1 MEQRRGFRF
10 PHIYYGWVLVG
21 AAMIAGSFTTGVGV
35 WGVSVMANP
44 MTEALEW
51 SRASFYGALTIHML
65 VAGALAPIVG
75 PLWDTRNGPRR
86 LMLLSAV
93 LLGAALMGIR
103 YVDSLWQFYLLF
115 GVVGGVAQ
123 ICGGMMLSLT
133 ILPKWFVRRRGR
145 VMGLVAMGPGL
156 GPMIFP
162 VSIQSLIDVSDWRI
176 AWFVLGIVAI
186 CLLLPLSFLVR
197 TRPEDIGL
205 LPDGDAPGEPQPNA
219 AGAQHANPQ
228 PPAAVEGLTVRE
240 SIRLPSFWLLVAAFM
255 LVGLG
260 IGGFHANLVPYYQDI
275 GLAASVAALSAT
287 AFAVASVS
295 LRPLWGLL
303 AERIS
308 VRFLIGPQVI
318 LSAGT
323 VLLIL
328 NVGGQ
333 TSMLIA
339 SALHGATIGAFIAL
353 QGLLVA
359 NYFGR
364 AHLGAISGV
373 MRPFMTIAGAGSPLF
388 IAMLFDLQDS
398 YTLAFLIVAAGWVA
412 AGVLTMLAAP
422 PRMPSVGAAAAP
434 ASRSTGSAQ

>member
-1 MEQRRGFRF
+1 M
-10 PHIYYGWVLVG
+10 PTH
-21 AAMIAGSFTTGVGV
+21 
-35 WGVSVMANP
+35 
-44 MTEALEW
+44 
-51 SRASFYGALTIHML
+51 SR
-65 VAGALAPIVG
+65 P
-75 PLWDTRNGPRR
+75 PLWRVSPSGRAYGCPPSGSWWPR
-86 LMLLSAV
+86 SC
-93 LLGAALMGIR
+93 
-103 YVDSLWQFYLLF
+103 W
-115 GVVGGVAQ
+115 
-123 ICGGMMLSLT
+123 
-133 ILPKWFVRRRGR
+133 
-145 VMGLVAMGPGL
+145 
-156 GPMIFP
+156 
-162 VSIQSLIDVSDWRI
+162 
-176 AWFVLGIVAI
+176 
-186 CLLLPLSFLVR
+186 
-197 TRPEDIGL
+197 
-205 LPDGDAPGEPQPNA
+205 
-219 AGAQHANPQ
+219 
-228 PPAAVEGLTVRE
+228 
-240 SIRLPSFWLLVAAFM
+240 
-255 LVGLG
+255 VGLG

-412 AGVLTMLAAP
+412 RRRASRCWQSHRVCQ
-422 PRMPSVGAAAAP
+422 SVGAAAAP
-434 ASRSTGSAQ
+434 AGRSPGSAQ

>member
-1 MEQRRGFRF
+1 
-10 PHIYYGWVLVG
+10 
-21 AAMIAGSFTTGVGV
+21 
-35 WGVSVMANP
+35 
-44 MTEALEW
+44 
-51 SRASFYGALTIHML
+51 
-65 VAGALAPIVG
+65 
-75 PLWDTRNGPRR
+75 
-86 LMLLSAV
+86 MLLSAV

-219 AGAQHANPQ
+219 AGPQHAKPQ

-434 ASRSTGSAQ
+434 ASQSTGPAQ

>member
-1 MEQRRGFRF
+1 M
-10 PHIYYGWVLVG
+10 
-21 AAMIAGSFTTGVGV
+21 
-35 WGVSVMANP
+35 
-44 MTEALEW
+44 
-51 SRASFYGALTIHML
+51 
-65 VAGALAPIVG
+65 
-75 PLWDTRNGPRR
+75 
-86 LMLLSAV
+86 
-93 LLGAALMGIR
+93 
-103 YVDSLWQFYLLF
+103 
-115 GVVGGVAQ
+115 
-123 ICGGMMLSLT
+123 
-133 ILPKWFVRRRGR
+133 
-145 VMGLVAMGPGL
+145 
-156 GPMIFP
+156 
-162 VSIQSLIDVSDWRI
+162 
-176 AWFVLGIVAI
+176 
-186 CLLLPLSFLVR
+186 R

-205 LPDGDAPGEPQPNA
+205 LPDGDTPDGPPPNA
-219 AGAQHANPQ
+219 VESQQAHSQ
-228 PPAAVEGLTVRE
+228 PPAAVEGFTVKE
-240 SIRLPSFWLLVAAFM
+240 SLRSLSFWLLVAAFM

-260 IGGFHANLVPYYQDI
+260 IGGFHANLVPYFQDR
-275 GLAASVAALSAT
+275 GLTAPVAALSAT

-373 MRPFMTIAGAGSPLF
+373 MRPFMTVAGAGKPSLHCH
-388 IAMLFDLQDS
+388 
-398 YTLAFLIVAAGWVA
+398 AF
-412 AGVLTMLAAP
+412 
-422 PRMPSVGAAAAP
+422 
-434 ASRSTGSAQ
+434 